1 MAGLVAST
9 ASTLADTYPQ
19 QADRNAYAAAS
30 EAMRASAALQGRG
43 QDLSTLGGMV
53 ANEMGYLTLIL
64 IPLIG
69 LHLAI
74 AFTRGVEDSG
84 RLDILTAGAV
94 HRLAPSAAGVTAA
107 AVTAA
112 LTLAFST
119 FSLLLMDCP
128 VRGSLLYASGLAIF
142 MLAFTAV
149 GTVAAQCCRDA
160 RTAYV
165 LAVGFWLVSYLT
177 RAVVDVR
184 GWNATWANPG
194 SWPAEIRPFSAAPP
208 WWPWLAFLAFTALL
222 FGIAALVATRRDQG
236 AGIIAPRPGPAS
248 AAPWIRSPLT
258 LLVRLTRGV
267 GAGWIVAAG
276 LFAFAFGYLTQ
287 QMSDLTSAAGGQVS
301 NVDATLTVFVQMNAL
316 IAAAAGLQ
324 ISRWLA
330 REETSGRIG
339 HSLAAPVSR
348 TRWWTSATLL
358 VTGWSLLLLSCAGL
372 FTGLGL
378 AAGFNDWSYFGQG
391 LIATLAYSPAVV
403 LFAGI
408 AAALSAL
415 SPRLVTL
422 AWLAIA
428 WGVIVCLRADLLR
441 IPGWARHLSPLD
453 WMGSVPAE
461 AWDRPAAAL
470 MTVLAV
476 ALAVSSTVIYRRR
489 DLSAG

>member
-1 MAGLVAST
+1 
-9 ASTLADTYPQ
+9 
-19 QADRNAYAAAS
+19 
-30 EAMRASAALQGRG
+30 
-43 QDLSTLGGMV
+43 MV

-74 AFTRGVEDSG
+74 AFTRSVEDTG

-107 AVTAA
+107 AVPAA
-112 LTLAFST
+112 LTVAFST
-119 FSLLLMDCP
+119 LALVLLGYP
-128 VRGSLLYASGLAIF
+128 GTGSLLYAGGLGMF
-142 MLAFTAV
+142 MVAFTAA
-149 GTVAAQCCRDA
+149 GAVAAQCCRDA

-165 LAVGFWLVSYLT
+165 LAVGFWLASYLT

-184 GWNATWANPG
+184 GWNVTWVNPE
-194 SWPAEIRPFSAAPP
+194 SWPAEIQPFSAAPP
-208 WWPWLAFLAFTALL
+208 WWPWFAFLALTASL
-222 FGIAALVATRRDQG
+222 FGIAALVAARRDQG
-236 AGIIAPRPGPAS
+236 AGIIAPRPGSAT
-248 AAPWIRSPLT
+248 AAPWIRSPLS

-287 QMSDLTSAAGGQVS
+287 QMSDLTSAAGGQAS

-316 IAAAAGLQ
+316 LAAAAGLQ
-324 ISRWLA
+324 ISQWLA

-339 HSLAAPVSR
+339 HILAAPVSR
-348 TRWWTSATLL
+348 TRWWTSATVL

-378 AAGFNDWSYFGQG
+378 TAGFNDWSYLGRG
-391 LIATLAYSPAVV
+391 LTATLAYSPAVI

-415 SPRLVTL
+415 SPRMVAL
-422 AWLAIA
+422 AWLAIG
-428 WGVIVCLRADLLR
+428 WGTIVCLRADLLR

-453 WMGSVPAE
+453 WMGSVPGD

-476 ALAVSSTVIYRRR
+476 ALAVTSTLIYRRR